1 MLKSV
6 PTEEEQRNSQNRR
19 DRLFIKDW
27 RLIMAV
33 HKYTSWG
40 RTRRPKPASGNDGD
54 YITGSVGVLNLN
66 QLNKNQFNATNGIY
80 KTENT

>member
-1 MLKSV
+1 
-6 PTEEEQRNSQNRR
+6 
-19 DRLFIKDW
+19 
-27 RLIMAV
+27 MAV